1 VRCASVA
8 PQVVL
13 SAMSAQGDK
22 VAALDAGADEYL
34 TEPFGA
40 ADLIACNQRTYD
52 DKPTTA
58 MPTGCSCDLAT

>member
-1 VRCASVA
+1 
-8 PQVVL
+8 
-13 SAMSAQGDK
+13 MSAQGDK